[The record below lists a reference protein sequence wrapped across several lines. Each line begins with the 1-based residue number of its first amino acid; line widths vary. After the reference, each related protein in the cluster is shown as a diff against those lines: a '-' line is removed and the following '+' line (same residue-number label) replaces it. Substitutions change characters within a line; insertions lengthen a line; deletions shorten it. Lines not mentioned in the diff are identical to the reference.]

1 MGTAAQILT
10 LAALL
15 VPALGA
21 QEAAILG
28 ALAEAERAAAD
39 RRAEDA
45 VLAVR
50 SAAERLPRVAD
61 LRVRE
66 ELARSVDALRAKVD
80 PLAAMQDEACRA
92 AAAHLVELAGRY
104 AEAGWL
110 RTAVELLGRAGQL
123 APELARAPLEA
134 LRARLEPAAV
144 ERSAADAL
152 QRWFAGGEAVEG
164 PDGWVRTDEL
174 LRGPPLDADG
184 PPAAFVSGRRAAPDA
199 LRIAA
204 LVRAE
209 VDGGFGFLF
218 AYRHHLDFHAL
229 DVTMGGGDLGVQ
241 IVHVQSGVSRV
252 LAERWVP
259 RSAAEPKPV
268 PGAAPEPGPRPMQV
282 ELRVADGKIVA
293 RFGDQQIEARP
304 AAELTRGFVGL
315 RAWRRGKDGF
325 RPEFRQLLV
334 EAEEAR

>member
-92 AAAHLVELAGRY
+92 AAAHLVEL
-104 AEAGWL
+104 
-110 RTAVELLGRAGQL
+110 AVELLGRAGQL

>member
-61 LRVRE
+61 PRVRE

-92 AAAHLVELAGRY
+92 AAALLVELAGRY
-104 AEAGWL
+104 EQAGWL
-110 RTAVELLGRAGQL
+110 RS
-123 APELARAPLEA
+123 
-134 LRARLEPAAV
+134 AV

-174 LRGPPLDADG
+174 LRGPPLDAGG
-184 PPAAFVSGRRAAPDA
+184 PPAAFVSGRRAASDA

-229 DVTMGGGDLGVQ
+229 DVTMEGGDLGVQ
-241 IVHVQSGVSRV
+241 IVHVQSGVARV

-268 PGAAPEPGPRPMQV
+268 PGAPPEPGPRPMQV
-282 ELRVADGKIVA
+282 ELRIAEGRIVA
-293 RFGDQQIEARP
+293 RFGEQQIEARP
-304 AAELTRGFVGL
+304 AGELPRGFVGL